1 MNYLFVVAHPDDEVL
16 AAGGMIYNLIKKNN
30 NIYVCFMCSNAEARK
45 NITNNNIIEQAI
57 NSLKSLGVSKKNI
70 IFGTYPNIKLNTI
83 DHLSLVQFI
92 EKAIQKFKPD
102 VVITHYKSDINIDH
116 KITSDCCDEAIR
128 LFQRNDKE
136 KEIKKYMYME
146 VLSATD
152 WANNISFSP
161 NYFYEIKK
169 EGLNAKIKA
178 LSYYDGALRKYPHPR
193 STNTIEALAT
203 LRGSQAKLEY
213 AEAFMTAFE
222 RETYE

>member
-16 AAGGMIYNLIKKNN
+16 GAGGMIYNLIKKNN

-45 NITNNNIIEQAI
+45 NITNNNITEQAI

-92 EKAIQKFKPD
+92 EKAIKTFKPD

-146 VLSATD
+146 VLSAID

-178 LSYYDGALRKYPHPR
+178 LSYYDGALRKYPHSR
-193 STNTIEALAT
+193 SINTIEALAT

-213 AEAFMTAFE
+213 AEAYITAFE